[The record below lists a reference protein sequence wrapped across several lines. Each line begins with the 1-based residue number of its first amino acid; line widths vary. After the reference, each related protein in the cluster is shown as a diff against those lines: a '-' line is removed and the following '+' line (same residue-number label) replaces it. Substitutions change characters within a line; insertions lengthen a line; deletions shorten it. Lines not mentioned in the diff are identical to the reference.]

1 MVSVMDLQ
9 HSQFLDRSYWRTV
22 SVITL
27 WQISASICYYAVF
40 AATPFF
46 RDAFGLSR
54 FEVGV
59 VVTGLTL
66 GYAVFLLPLGAA
78 TDRYGEHRTLFLGL
92 LGLAVGVL
100 LVAGAPSYALLLC
113 AVFVLGSAYG
123 TAIPGTNKAV
133 FDSIDLSRQNTA
145 IGIKQVGVTA
155 GSGISALLVTGLAT
169 VISWQ
174 AGFLLAAVLAVVVAF
189 AFFVLYDGEAD
200 GSSGTVPN
208 FRRLASNTP
217 YYMLSAA
224 GFFLGAALFTTTGYT
239 ILYIEESV
247 GASVVFGGYVFALVQ
262 LFGSVGRVL
271 TGWLADVLPG
281 EPRLRITMILIAQ
294 TFASASLFVVVSM
307 SNTPLAS
314 AIAFSALGFF
324 VLGNTGIYYSC
335 MATLVPADEM
345 GAATAGSQL
354 ALITGALVAPPV
366 FGRLADGFGYRVS
379 WLFLAAGSAIAGV
392 LLVGVIRAE
401 LPSSK
406 QPTTLD

>member
-1 MVSVMDLQ
+1 MDVQ
-9 HSQFLDRSYWRTV
+9 RSQLLDRSYWRTV
-22 SVITL
+22 SLITL
-27 WQISASICYYAVF
+27 WQIAASICYYAVF

-59 VVTGLTL
+59 VVTALTL

-78 TDRYGEHRTLFLGL
+78 TDRYGEQRTLVLGL
-92 LGLAVGVL
+92 VGLAAGVL

-133 FDSIDLSRQNTA
+133 FDQIAPGRQNTA

-155 GSGISALLVTGLAT
+155 GSGISALLVTGLA
-169 VISWQ
+169 VAAFWQ
-174 AGFLLAAVLAVVVAF
+174 AGFLVASVLAVVVAL
-189 AFFVLYDGEAD
+189 AFFLLYDGGGD
-200 GSSGTVPN
+200 GSGGTVPE
-208 FRRLASNTP
+208 FRRLASNSP
-217 YYMLSAA
+217 YRALTAA
-224 GFFLGAALFTTTGYT
+224 GVFLGAALFTTTGYT

-281 EPRLRITMILIAQ
+281 EPRLRITTILIGQ
-294 TFASASLFVVVSM
+294 TVASAILFVVVSVTT
-307 SNTPLAS
+307 TPLAS
-314 AIAFSALGFF
+314 AVAFSALGFF

-335 MATLVPADEM
+335 MATLVPVEEM
-345 GAATAGSQL
+345 GGATAGGQL

-366 FGRLADGFGYRVS
+366 FGRLADVFGYRAS
-379 WLFLAAGSAIAGV
+379 WLFLAAGSAIAAV

-401 LPSSK
+401 LPVDA
-406 QPTTLD
+406 QQTAVD

>member
-1 MVSVMDLQ
+1 MDA
-9 HSQFLDRSYWRTV
+9 HRSQLLDRSYWRTV
-22 SVITL
+22 SLITL
-27 WQISASICYYAVF
+27 WQVAASICYYAVF

-54 FEVGV
+54 FEVGL

-78 TDRYGEHRTLFLGL
+78 TDRYGERRTLFLGL
-92 LGLAVGVL
+92 LGLAAGVV
-100 LVAGAPSYALLLC
+100 LVTGAPSYALLLC

-133 FDSIDLSRQNTA
+133 FDSIDPGRQNTA
-145 IGIKQVGVTA
+145 LGIKQVGVTA
-155 GSGISALLVTGLAT
+155 GSGLSALLVTGLAAAAF
-169 VISWQ
+169 WQ
-174 AGFLLAAVLAVVVAF
+174 VGFLVAGVLAVVVAL
-189 AFFVLYDGEAD
+189 AFFVLYEGTAD
-200 GSSGTVPN
+200 SEGGTVPE
-208 FRRLASNTP
+208 FRRLASNSP
-217 YYMLSAA
+217 YRALTAA

-262 LFGSVGRVL
+262 LFGSGGRVL

-281 EPRLRITMILIAQ
+281 EPRFRITMILIGQ
-294 TFASASLFVVVSM
+294 TVASAGLFVVVSVT
-307 SNTPLAS
+307 STPVAS

-345 GAATAGSQL
+345 GGATAGGQL
-354 ALITGALVAPPV
+354 ALITGALVAPPM
-366 FGRLADGFGYRVS
+366 FGRLADVFGYQAS
-379 WLFLAAGSAIAGV
+379 WLFLAIGSAIAGV
-392 LLVGVIRAE
+392 LLVGVLRAE
-401 LPSSK
+401 LPIEK
-406 QPTTLD
+406 QTTALD

>member
-1 MVSVMDLQ
+1 MGAQ
-9 HSQFLDRSYWRTV
+9 RSQLLDRSYWRTV
-22 SVITL
+22 SLITL
-27 WQISASICYYAVF
+27 WQVAASICYYAVF

-54 FEVGV
+54 FEVGL

-78 TDRYGEHRTLFLGL
+78 TDRYGERRTLVLGL
-92 LGLAVGVL
+92 LGLAAGVV

-133 FDSIDLSRQNTA
+133 FDSIDTGRQNTA

-155 GSGISALLVTGLAT
+155 GSGISALLVTGLAAAAF
-169 VISWQ
+169 WQ
-174 AGFLLAAVLAVVVAF
+174 AGFLIAGVLAIVVAL
-189 AFFVLYDGEAD
+189 AFFVLYEGTADGE
-200 GSSGTVPN
+200 GGTVPE
-208 FRRLASNTP
+208 FRRLASNSP
-217 YYMLSAA
+217 YRALTAA

-247 GASVVFGGYVFALVQ
+247 GASVVFGGYVFAFVQ
-262 LFGSVGRVL
+262 LFGSMGRVL

-281 EPRLRITMILIAQ
+281 EQRFRITMILIGQ
-294 TFASASLFVVVSM
+294 TVASAGLFVVVSVT
-307 SNTPLAS
+307 STPVAS
-314 AIAFSALGFF
+314 GIAFSALGFF

-345 GAATAGSQL
+345 GGATAGGQL

-366 FGRLADGFGYRVS
+366 FGRLADVFGYQAS
-379 WLFLAAGSAIAGV
+379 WLFLAIGSAIAGV
-392 LLVGVIRAE
+392 LLVGVLRAE
-401 LPSSK
+401 LPIEK
-406 QPTTLD
+406 QTTVLD

>member
-1 MVSVMDLQ
+1 MDG
-9 HSQFLDRSYWRTV
+9 HRSQLLDRSYWRTV
-22 SVITL
+22 SLITL
-27 WQISASICYYAVF
+27 WQVAASICYYAVF

-54 FEVGV
+54 FEVGL
-59 VVTGLTL
+59 VVTALTL

-78 TDRYGEHRTLFLGL
+78 TDCYGERRTLVLGL
-92 LGLAVGVL
+92 VGLAVGVV

-133 FDSIDLSRQNTA
+133 FEGIDPGRQNTA
-145 IGIKQVGVTA
+145 LGIKQVGVTA
-155 GSGISALLVTGLAT
+155 GSGLSALLVTGVAAAAF
-169 VISWQ
+169 WQ
-174 AGFLLAAVLAVVVAF
+174 AGFLVAGGVAVVVAL
-189 AFFVLYDGEAD
+189 AFFGLYEGTADSDG
-200 GSSGTVPN
+200 GTVPE

-217 YYMLSAA
+217 YRALTAA

-239 ILYIEESV
+239 ILYIEESI

-281 EPRLRITMILIAQ
+281 EPRRRITTILIGQAV
-294 TFASASLFVVVSM
+294 ASAGLFVVVSAT
-307 SNTPLAS
+307 SRPLAS
-314 AIAFSALGFF
+314 AIAFSALGFV

-335 MATLVPADEM
+335 MATLVPVDEM
-345 GAATAGSQL
+345 GGATAGGQL
-354 ALITGALVAPPV
+354 ALIMGALVVPPV
-366 FGRLADGFGYRVS
+366 FGRLADVFGYRVS
-379 WLFLAAGSAIAGV
+379 WLFLAAGSAIAAV

-401 LPSSK
+401 R
-406 QPTTLD
+406 PTDTQSTAVE

>member
-1 MVSVMDLQ
+1 MVSQ
-9 HSQFLDRSYWRTV
+9 HSQLLDRSYWRTV
-22 SVITL
+22 SLITL
-27 WQISASICYYAVF
+27 WQVAASICYYAVF
-40 AATPFF
+40 AAAPFF

-92 LGLAVGVL
+92 LGLAAGVL

-133 FDSIDLSRQNTA
+133 FDSIDPGRQNTA

-155 GSGISALLVTGLAT
+155 GSGISALLVTGLAAAA
-169 VISWQ
+169 VWQ
-174 AGFLLAAVLAVVVAF
+174 AGFLVASVLAVLVAVAF
-189 AFFVLYDGEAD
+189 LMLYDGRGD
-200 GSSGTVPN
+200 GSGGTVPD
-208 FRRLASNTP
+208 FRRLTANTP
-217 YYMLSAA
+217 YRALIAA

-281 EPRLRITMILIAQ
+281 EPRRRITVILIGQ
-294 TFASASLFVVVSM
+294 TVASAGLFVVVSATT
-307 SNTPLAS
+307 TPLAS

-345 GAATAGSQL
+345 GGATAGGQL

-366 FGRLADGFGYRVS
+366 FGRLADVFGYRAS
-379 WLFLAAGSAIAGV
+379 WLFLAAGSAIAG
-392 LLVGVIRAE
+392 LLLMGVIRAE
-401 LPSSK
+401 LPSET
-406 QPTTLD
+406 QTTAVD

>member
-1 MVSVMDLQ
+1 MDG
-9 HSQFLDRSYWRTV
+9 HRSQLLDRSYWRTV
-22 SVITL
+22 SLITL
-27 WQISASICYYAVF
+27 WQVAASICYYAVF

-54 FEVGV
+54 FEVGL
-59 VVTGLTL
+59 VVTALTL

-78 TDRYGEHRTLFLGL
+78 TDRYGERRTLVLGL
-92 LGLAVGVL
+92 VGLAVGVV

-133 FDSIDLSRQNTA
+133 FEGIDPGRQNTA
-145 IGIKQVGVTA
+145 LGIKQVGVTA
-155 GSGISALLVTGLAT
+155 GSGLSALLVTGVAAAAF
-169 VISWQ
+169 WQ
-174 AGFLLAAVLAVVVAF
+174 AGFLVAGGVAVVVALV
-189 AFFVLYDGEAD
+189 FVGLYEGTAEGDG
-200 GSSGTVPN
+200 GTVPE

-217 YYMLSAA
+217 YRALTAA

-239 ILYIEESV
+239 ILYIEESI

-281 EPRLRITMILIAQ
+281 EPRRRITTILIGQAV
-294 TFASASLFVVVSM
+294 ASAGLFVVVSAT
-307 SNTPLAS
+307 SRPLAS
-314 AIAFSALGFF
+314 AIAFSALGFV

-335 MATLVPADEM
+335 MATLVPVDEM
-345 GAATAGSQL
+345 GGATAGGQL
-354 ALITGALVAPPV
+354 ALIMGALVVPPV
-366 FGRLADGFGYRVS
+366 FGRLADVFGYRVS
-379 WLFLAAGSAIAGV
+379 WLFLAAGSAIAAV

-401 LPSSK
+401 R
-406 QPTTLD
+406 PTDTQSTAVE